1 MSEFFELRIYQV
13 FPRKMTEWLQ
23 LMENTIIPFQV
34 SKGMIINGSF
44 KETSLDRFH
53 LENGKRVMKTLENR
67 NLYIW
72 IRRFKNLDHKQ
83 KLYKDVYES
92 DEWIN
97 KIAPKVEKLIDRNTI
112 AVHNLSPTTLS
123 IMK

>member
-1 MSEFFELRIYQV
+1 MSSNHSII
-13 FPRKMTEWLQ
+13 FPGKMKEWLE
-23 LMENTIIPFQV
+23 LMENIIIPFQV
-34 SKGMIINGSF
+34 SKGMIIHGSF
-44 KETSLDRFH
+44 TEKSFDRFH
-53 LENGKRVMKTLENR
+53 LSNGKREMETLEDR

-92 DEWIN
+92 EEWIN
-97 KIAPKVEKLIDRNTI
+97 EIAPKVEQLIDRNTI
-112 AVHNLSPTTLS
+112 IVHNLSPTSLS

>member
-13 FPRKMTEWLQ
+13 FQGKMIEWLE
-23 LMENTIIPFQV
+23 LMENIIIPFQV
-34 SKGMIINGSF
+34 SKGMIIHGSF
-44 KETSLDRFH
+44 TEKSFDRFH
-53 LENGKRVMKTLENR
+53 LSNGKREMETLKDR

-97 KIAPKVEKLIDRNTI
+97 NIAPKVEKLIDRNTI
-112 AVHNLSPTTLS
+112 VVHNLSPTALS

>member
-13 FPRKMTEWLQ
+13 LPGKMTEWLK
-23 LMENTIIPFQV
+23 LMEKTIIPFQV

-44 KETSLDRFH
+44 TENSLNRFY
-53 LENGKRVMKTLENR
+53 LNSGKREMETLDNR

-72 IRRFKNLDHKQ
+72 IRRFNNLDHKE
-83 KLYKDVYES
+83 KLYKNVYES

-97 KIAPKVEKLIDRNTI
+97 NIAPKVEKLIDRNTI
-112 AVHNLSPTTLS
+112 VVHNLSPTELS